1 MYTHNLKYIISFLL
15 LILFIGGC
23 SEEIDASGCPHPD
36 SCNYNPD
43 GIDEESCWYAEE
55 NYDCDDE
62 CIIEVDCNDICGG
75 NWITAT
81 DGECCPLNL
90 IDDCGVCDGPGEV
103 LIEYD
108 DIDIIATLNPWNLGM
123 DYMISNEAIFIF
135 SENCSDDYDSNDI
148 PEPPVFGTN
157 WIKTYFHYPN
167 WDSAF
172 GNNFTE
178 TCHSN
183 IICNIKVISFFVESN
198 ALGPLSIFIEFPVQ
212 SNLQIEVFENTLEP
226 IELTENTVSGV
237 WSFESNL
244 EANITKE
251 FLIKVSVD

>member
-75 NWITAT
+75 
-81 DGECCPLNL
+81 
-90 IDDCGVCDGPGEV
+90 PGGV

-108 DIDIIATLNPWNLGM
+108 DIDIIATLNPWNLGV
-123 DYMISNEAIFIF
+123 DYIISNEAIFVF
-135 SENCSDDYDSNDI
+135 SENCSDDYDSSDI

-172 GNNFTE
+172 GDNFTE

-183 IICNIKVISFFVESN
+183 IICNIKEISFFVESN

-226 IELTENTVSGV
+226 IELTENTVSGL